1 METKIEEKVQEQN
14 GSYLDNF
21 LNNPG
26 LIHLAENIL
35 SNLDGS
41 SIATFRL
48 VSKASKECID
58 KHLYLL
64 YVLDQALHHKTACKT
79 MSIFEAYPKWI
90 QVFEAM
96 KQRKQP
102 DITDFLF
109 TIKKYLKSFKNSS
122 TLYMDPLQFAVK
134 QFYTAGDFLEML
146 LKIDYQ
152 LDKKE
157 GNALFRTGLQ
167 YRNGKVLEIL
177 MDQSWDLGINLNEAK
192 DKSYGYGVLHVACII
207 KKVTLLRKVL
217 AKANEIDVNERQD
230 GVNTTAFFRACE
242 GNFVE
247 GVEILLENAQVLNI
261 DLNVKGQTTSW
272 IRCYKYTPF
281 GVAVRNGHIEVVKR
295 LLEASK
301 KNFIETVNVAVTLK
315 DSYCRPFS
323 IACEEGNVE
332 MAKLILNH
340 DESQAQREMKFIDD
354 CGKNTFHY
362 ACESKSLPMVQFLL
376 ANLSSIDVNT
386 KDYNGDTAFHFACQ
400 SGNPKLVKFLI
411 EQMPNLDLNARNNNG
426 NTPFHLACQNGH
438 LDIVKFMV
446 NHMTCPKHLNVLS
459 IDGSNPFHY
468 ACQSGCL
475 ELVKYFVKNITWT
488 DFSAKNNEGE
498 TPFYLSVD
506 EHNKIESVLDVAQF
520 LISQREIINIDL
532 TSRPR
537 IGRTPLS
544 SLKKR
549 LVVRGCFGDDI
560 IGYDL
565 SEDYQDIAT
574 KVLSDLSKLEEG
586 ENDTLSN
593 EPKTSFWIR
602 PKRRK
607 LC

>member
-1 METKIEEKVQEQN
+1 METKLEQSKIMEQN
-14 GSYLDNF
+14 DSYLDNF
-21 LNNPG
+21 LKNPG

-35 SNLDGS
+35 GNLDGD

-48 VSKASKECID
+48 VSKATKECID
-58 KHLYLL
+58 KHLYLFF
-64 YVLDQALHHKTACKT
+64 VLDQALHHKTACKT
-79 MSIFEAYPKWI
+79 MSIKQAYPKWI

-96 KQRKQP
+96 KQRKQTE
-102 DITDFLF
+102 ITDFLF

-134 QFYTAGDFLEML
+134 QFYTAGDFLELL

-157 GNALFRTGLQ
+157 GNALFRTALQ
-167 YRNGKVLEIL
+167 FRNGKVLEIL
-177 MDQSWDLGINLNEAK
+177 IDQSWDLGINLKEAK
-192 DKSYGYGVLHVACII
+192 DKSYGYGILHVACII
-207 KKVTLLRKVL
+207 KKVTLLRKIL
-217 AKANEIDVNERQD
+217 AKADEIDVNERQD
-230 GVNTTAFFRACE
+230 GVKTTAFFRACE

-261 DLNVKGQTTSW
+261 DLNAKGQTTSW

-301 KNFIETVNVAVTLK
+301 KNFIETINVAVTLK

-459 IDGSNPFHY
+459 IGGSNPFHY
-468 ACQSGCL
+468 ACQSGSL
-475 ELVKYFVKNITWT
+475 ELVQYFVQHISWI
-488 DFSAKNNEGE
+488 DFSAKNHFGH
-498 TPFYLSVD
+498 TPFHWITGD
-506 EHNKIESVLDVAQF
+506 KNRIKKILDIAQF
-520 LISQREIINIDL
+520 LISQCKIINIDL
-532 TSRPR
+532 TSKTPK
-537 IGRTPLS
+537 GKTPLS
-544 SLKKR
+544 LLKEK
-549 LVVRGCFGDDI
+549 LASDGCFGLPKDQQ
-560 IGYDL
+560 DL
-565 SEDYQDIAT
+565 AA
-574 KVLSDLSKLEEG
+574 KVMTDLAKLEE
-586 ENDTLSN
+586 EDYDILT
-593 EPKTSFWIR
+593 EEA
-602 PKRRK
+602 KRRK
-607 LC
+607 LTISLSKSKDK

>member
-41 SIATFRL
+41 SIATFCL

-247 GVEILLENAQVLNI
+247 GVEILLENAQKLNI
-261 DLNVKGQTTSW
+261 DLNLKGQTTNW
-272 IRCYKYTPF
+272 VRCYKYTPF
-281 GVAVRNGHIEVVKR
+281 GVAVRNGHIEVVKQ

-301 KNFIETVNVAVTLK
+301 TTFIETVNVAVTLK

-332 MAKLILNH
+332 MAKLILQH
-340 DESQAQREMKFIDD
+340 DESQAEREKKFVDD
-354 CGKNTFHY
+354 YGKNTFHY
-362 ACESKSLPMVQFLL
+362 ACESKSLSMVQFLL
-376 ANLSSIDVNT
+376 ANLSRIDVNA
-386 KDYNGDTAFHFACQ
+386 KDYNGDTAFHFACL
-400 SGNPKLVKFLI
+400 SGNPNIVKFLI
-411 EQMPNLDLNARNNNG
+411 EHMRKLELNARNNNG
-426 NTPFHLACQNGH
+426 NTPFHLACQSGH
-438 LDIVKFMV
+438 VEIVKFMV
-446 NHMTCPKHLNVLS
+446 NHMTYPKRLNVLS
-459 IDGSNPFHY
+459 TGGSTPFHY
-468 ACQSGCL
+468 ACQSGSL
-475 ELVKYFVKNITWT
+475 QLVKYFVESISWI
-488 DFSAKNNEGE
+488 DFSAKNNFGH
-498 TPFYLSVD
+498 TPFHWITGD
-506 EHNKIESVLDVAQF
+506 KNRIKKILDIAEF
-520 LISQREIINIDL
+520 LISQRERIDIDL
-532 TSRPR
+532 TSKTPK
-537 IGRTPLS
+537 GKSPLS
-544 SLKKR
+544 LLKEK
-549 LVVRGCFGDDI
+549 LASDGCFGLPKDQQE
-560 IGYDL
+560 L
-565 SEDYQDIAT
+565 AA
-574 KVLSDLSKLEEG
+574 KVISDLAKLEE
-586 ENDTLSN
+586 EDYAALLW
-593 EPKTSFWIR
+593 PKK
-602 PKRRK
+602 PRK
-607 LC
+607 ES